1 MLPEPQ
7 PTTGTDPVTRA
18 QVHELVLREKSRRC
32 VLLTTHLMSEAEKLC
47 DRIAIMAHGKL
58 VTIGTAQELKNKYN
72 DGFKITVV
80 VSDHERARR
89 FVETQFPGCELESKI
104 NQRLVFRFPPSSR
117 LSLSKVWAAM
127 LDKAASNGIPDWQ
140 ISATTL
146 EDVFVAIAKDSEA
159 RFGTA

>member
-1 MLPEPQ
+1 
-7 PTTGTDPVTRA
+7 
-18 QVHELVLREKSRRC
+18 VHELVLQEKSRRC

-58 VTIGTAQELKNKYN
+58 VTIGTSQELKNKYN

-80 VSDHERARR
+80 VSDRERARR
-89 FVETQFPGCELESKI
+89 YIEAQFPGCELESEV
-104 NQRLVFRFPPSSR
+104 NQRLVFRFPPSAKFSMA
-117 LSLSKVWAAM
+117 KVWAAM
-127 LDKAASNGIPDWQ
+127 LDKASGNGIPDWQ